1 MPHFK
6 NRIGLSL
13 LIVLAGVCLWEFCVR
28 PVTGPTFAAA
38 VNEYRNHNYRQ
49 SLRLLHRVYEIDPN
63 NTSVLTLMGWD
74 YLKTRKPDRALQE
87 FSRAHRLAPHSPDTI
102 LGYADTEITL
112 EHYQHASK
120 LLGLL
125 DHEKKDSA
133 DLDMAWGALYQHTGR
148 NQDAAREFERVLA
161 LRHNDALA
169 MENLRQLHNLKG
181 AIDPAVFRR
190 GSDRQIR

>member
-1 MPHFK
+1 MPPFK

-13 LIVLAGVCLWEFCVR
+13 LMILAGVSLWEFCLR

-38 VNEYRNHNYRQ
+38 VNEYRNHNYQQ
-49 SLRLLHRVYEIDPN
+49 SLKLLHRAYEIDPN

-74 YLKTRKPDRALQE
+74 YLKTRQPDRALQK
-87 FSRAHRLAPHSPDTI
+87 FSRAHRLAPHSADTI

-112 EHYQHASK
+112 EHYQHATR

-125 DHEKKDSA
+125 GHEKKDSA
-133 DLDMAWGALYQHTGR
+133 DVEMAWGALYQLTGR
-148 NQDAAREFERVLA
+148 DQDAAREFERVLA

-169 MENLRQLHNLKG
+169 MENLRQIYNLEG
-181 AIDPAVFRR
+181 SVSPASLRR
-190 GSDRQIR
+190 GSG